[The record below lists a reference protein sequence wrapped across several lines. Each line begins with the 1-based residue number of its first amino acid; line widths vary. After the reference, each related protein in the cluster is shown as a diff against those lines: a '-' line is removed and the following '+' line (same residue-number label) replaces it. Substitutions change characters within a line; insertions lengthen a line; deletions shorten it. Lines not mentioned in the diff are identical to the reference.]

1 MWKSDIFSE
10 KEKDYSLEG
19 IKILM
24 FDLTEKKTSNIE
36 RVVGFLNTKKDKKD
50 DSMKT
55 HWGEDHHSTPRVI
68 IHTKVPTW
76 TRDLSLETYVKQ
88 IETWSKI
95 NKDSTEN
102 TKYQDIIYSLN
113 TNKEVKGLPY
123 FCVNMPWQSSRS
135 TWYSQNQV

>member
-55 HWGEDHHSTPRVI
+55 H
-68 IHTKVPTW
+68 
-76 TRDLSLETYVKQ
+76 
-88 IETWSKI
+88 
-95 NKDSTEN
+95 
-102 TKYQDIIYSLN
+102 
-113 TNKEVKGLPY
+113 
-123 FCVNMPWQSSRS
+123 
-135 TWYSQNQV
+135 